1 MNPIYKFCLGLLCL
15 AILPALPAL
24 AAQKTAVF
32 PFDLRDADQ
41 DGEMVPQYNEDDLRR
56 AKLVADEL
64 KALMTKD
71 GRYEVIDLTPLNAD
85 IEKASP
91 FDKCDACET
100 PLAEKAGAE
109 LAVTGV
115 AHKFS
120 NALISLQLYVRDVK
134 SGEMKKTMSAAI
146 QGNTDELWLHGVRWL
161 WKNRFNNEAKN

>member
-1 MNPIYKFCLGLLCL
+1 MNWIQKLSLGALCL
-15 AILPALPAL
+15 ALIPSLSAL

-64 KALMTKD
+64 KALMAKD
-71 GRYEVIDLTPLNAD
+71 GRYEVVDLAPLSAE

-91 FDKCDACET
+91 FDKCDSCET
-100 PLAEKAGAE
+100 PLAEKVGAE

-115 AHKFS
+115 VHKFS